1 MVFLFVILIIILLLI
16 FSKIRIQIENFRFSS
31 IIDRHINEDYKII
44 IQLCILGKIPIVQIK
59 ITRTK
64 LEKLKI
70 KEKMKKVDINALKNN
85 KEFDKK
91 ILKAI
96 KETKILINRMN
107 LKIELGT
114 EDAVLTSIII
124 PIISTLITFLLRN
137 KIKEY
142 KCQTFII
149 QPIYINQNLINIA
162 FSGIFEIKM
171 IHIINIIYILNKK
184 EGEDKNE
191 RTSNRGA
198 YDYSYE

>member
-137 KIKEY
+137 RIKEY

-184 EGEDKNE
+184 EREDKNE

>member
-137 KIKEY
+137 RIKEY

>member
-107 LKIELGT
+107 FKIELGT

-137 KIKEY
+137 RIKEY